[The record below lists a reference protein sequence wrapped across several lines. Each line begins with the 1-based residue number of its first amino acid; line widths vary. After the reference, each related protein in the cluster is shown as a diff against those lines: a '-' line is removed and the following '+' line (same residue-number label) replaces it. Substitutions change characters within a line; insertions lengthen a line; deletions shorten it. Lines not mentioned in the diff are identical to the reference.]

1 MGSNPSS
8 PASVGVMKFFSKIKS
23 FFREMLGELNKAS
36 WPSGKELGRLTIV
49 VVIGMFLLGFYV
61 SVVDFSLLN
70 IVDLVSKVVRK

>member
-1 MGSNPSS
+1 MGSSPSS

-23 FFREMLGELNKAS
+23 FFREMLGELKKAS
-36 WPSGKELGRLTIV
+36 WPGGKELGRLTIV

>member
-1 MGSNPSS
+1 
-8 PASVGVMKFFSKIKS
+8 MKVFSRIKS
-23 FFREMLGELNKAS
+23 FFREMLGELKKTS
-36 WPSGKELGRLTIV
+36 WPSGEELGRLTIV